1 MGTEL
6 TVSDAAP
13 FVGVLPEQVRTR
25 DGAVFD
31 PRLSRWV
38 YRDGVFD
45 ASLNF
50 DSLKVLSE
58 TLVHSLKST
67 LVWYAEN
74 RSARYVA
81 NLFTLAEHFARFLG
95 STTDAPVPSISS
107 AELINYRSA
116 LGADSRQ
123 WYLAHLAGLLKKWHA
138 LGFVGVTDDAN
149 LFLNQVRLKGNRT
162 GAAVLTMDSH
172 DGPYTDIELNGIQ
185 AALNEAYAAGNVD
198 LESYLLAWLFMLLGQ
213 RPVQYTALKVC
224 DVGVGRTPEGDAV
237 YSLRVPRAKQ
247 RQARLRSQFK
257 ERILIAS
264 IGELLV
270 EYAGQIRSQFVGRLA
285 DPSQAP
291 LFPARSVCQRS
302 HGFEYHVTA
311 EYLSKRVRK
320 ALYKLDVR
328 SERTGERVHITP
340 LRFRRTVG
348 TRAAEEGFGE
358 LIIAELLDHTDTRNV
373 GVYVQATPV
382 IVERIDRAI
391 AMQMAP
397 LAQAFAG
404 VLIRDESQ
412 ATRGNDPSSRI
423 VDLRIDRSVRP
434 MGSCGQHD
442 FCGLAAPIACYT
454 CKNFQPWLDGPHEAV
469 LGHLLAKREQLLTT
483 TDARIASV
491 NDRTILAVAEVIRR
505 CDEVRHQSAGPLT
518 TAVEGAH
525 G

>member
-1 MGTEL
+1 
-6 TVSDAAP
+6 
-13 FVGVLPEQVRTR
+13 
-25 DGAVFD
+25 
-31 PRLSRWV
+31 
-38 YRDGVFD
+38 
-45 ASLNF
+45 
-50 DSLKVLSE
+50 
-58 TLVHSLKST
+58 
-67 LVWYAEN
+67 VWYAEN
-74 RSARYVA
+74 RSAPYVK
-81 NLFTLAEHFARFLG
+81 NLFSFAEHFARFVG
-95 STTDAPVPSISS
+95 GTTDAPVTSISS
-107 AELINYRSA
+107 TELLNYRSA
-116 LGADSRQ
+116 LGADSRE
-123 WYLAHLAGLLKKWHA
+123 WYLAQLAVLLKKWHA
-138 LGFVGVTDDAN
+138 FGLAGVTDDAIV
-149 LFLNQVRLKGNRT
+149 FLKQVRLKTNPKGV
-162 GAAVLTMDSH
+162 AVLTMDSH

-185 AALNEAYAAGNVD
+185 AAVNEAYAAGRVD
-198 LESYLLAWLFMLLGQ
+198 VESYLLAWLFMLLGQ

-224 DVGVGRTPEGDAV
+224 DVAVGRAQEGDAV

-247 RQARLRSQFK
+247 RGARLRSQFK
-257 ERILIAS
+257 ERILIPS

-270 EYAGQIRSQFVGRLA
+270 EYAGQIRSQFIGRLA

-291 LFPARSVCQRS
+291 LFPARSACQSS

-311 EYLSKRVRK
+311 EELSTRLRE
-320 ALYKLDVR
+320 ALNKLDVR
-328 SERTGERVHITP
+328 SERTGERVHITA

-358 LIIAELLDHTDTRNV
+358 LIIAELLDHTTTDNV
-373 GVYVQATPV
+373 GSYVQATPV

-434 MGSCGQHD
+434 MGSCGQHG

-469 LGHLLAKREQLLTT
+469 LAHLLAKREQLLTA

-505 CDEVRHQSAGPLT
+505 CDEVRAQTPGPLGI
-518 TAVEGAH
+518 AVEDAH

>member
-6 TVSDAAP
+6 AASSAAP
-13 FVGVLPEQVRTR
+13 FLGTLPERVRTR

-31 PRLSRWV
+31 CRLSRWV
-38 YRDGVFD
+38 YRDGIHNV
-45 ASLNF
+45 SLNF
-50 DSLKVLSE
+50 DSLKALSE

-74 RSARYVA
+74 RSAYYVT
-81 NLFTLAEHFARFLG
+81 NLFGLADHFARFLG
-95 STTDAPVPSISS
+95 SMTDAPILSISS

-116 LGADSRQ
+116 LDADGRQ
-123 WYLAHLAGLLKKWHA
+123 WYLRNLGVLLKKWHA
-138 LGFVGVTDDAN
+138 LGLAGVTNDAI
-149 LFLNQVRLKGNRT
+149 LFLKQVRLKGNPK
-162 GAAVLTMDSH
+162 GVAVLTMDSH
-172 DGPYTDIELNGIQ
+172 KGPFTDVELNGIQ
-185 AALNEAYAAGNVD
+185 AALNEAYAVEIVD

-213 RPVQYTALKVC
+213 RPVQYAALKVC
-224 DVGVGRTPEGDAV
+224 DVTVGRTLEGDAV

-247 RQARLRSQFK
+247 RGARLRSQFK

-270 EYAGQIRSQFVGRLA
+270 EYADQVKSQFVGLLA

-291 LFPARSVCQRS
+291 LFPARNACQSS

-311 EYLSKRVRK
+311 QDLRIRLQE
-320 ALYKLDVR
+320 ALNKLDVR
-328 SERTGERVHITP
+328 SERTGKRVHITP

-348 TRAAEEGFGE
+348 TRAAEEGHGE
-358 LIIAELLDHTDTRNV
+358 LIIAELLDHTTTDNV
-373 GVYVQATPV
+373 GIYVQATPK

-391 AMQMAP
+391 AMHMAP

-412 ATRGNDPSSRI
+412 ATRGNDPRSRI
-423 VDLRIDRSVRP
+423 VDLRIDRSMRP
-434 MGSCGQHD
+434 MGSCGEHG
-442 FCGLAAPIACYT
+442 FYALAAPIACYT
-454 CKNFQPWLDGPHEAV
+454 CKHFQPWLDGPHEAV
-469 LGHLLAKREQLLTT
+469 LGHLLAKREQLFTT

-505 CDEVRHQSAGPLT
+505 CDEIRTRGAGPLT